1 MGSAHMDSKIWQT
14 EDFVAAAAEFRV
26 RWRSALCVLGL
37 SASNLT
43 DLIREVD
50 TEFEMQDPGT
60 VLDTPRK
67 QFCFSHRRFT
77 AYDLTAA
84 LDSPYEILISVIDHG
99 GGISTEHGFI
109 DFHDSSGKAVAGFM
123 LRHA

>member
-1 MGSAHMDSKIWQT
+1 MDSTTWNT

-26 RWRSALCVLGL
+26 RWRSALSVLGL

-43 DLIREVD
+43 DLIREAD
-50 TEFEMQDPGT
+50 AEFEIHDQDT
-60 VLDTPRK
+60 FLDTPRK
-67 QFCFSHRRFT
+67 RFQFCHRRFT
-77 AYDLTAA
+77 AFDLTAA
-84 LDSPYEILISVIDHG
+84 LDSPYETLISVIDHG
-99 GGISTEHGFI
+99 GCISTEHGFI